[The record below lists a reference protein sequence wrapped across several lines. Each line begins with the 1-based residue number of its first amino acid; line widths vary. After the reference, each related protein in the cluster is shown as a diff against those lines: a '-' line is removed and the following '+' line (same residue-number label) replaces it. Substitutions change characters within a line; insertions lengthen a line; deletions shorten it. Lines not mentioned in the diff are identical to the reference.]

1 MKEAAGQEV
10 VVAENSVVA
19 GRIAR
24 LREAMAQAGVG
35 ACVVPS
41 SDPHVSEYPPAHWAL
56 REWMSGFS
64 GSVGTL
70 VVTAAEAGLWVD
82 FRYWEQAG
90 QQLAGSGIAVMRQG
104 QTDVPGIEAWL
115 ARSLDAGASVAV
127 DGAVLAWSEAQSMRR
142 ELDAHGIAL
151 RTDLDLVSPLVDGRE
166 PLPATPVREQALE
179 LAGESRGAKLARLRE
194 RMQERG
200 SSLCFLSALDDIA
213 WLFNLRG
220 ADVPYNPVF
229 LAHALVSAGE
239 ARLFVGADKLP
250 TALRERLAQDGVRI
264 EPYAGAREALAK
276 LPATESILIDPER
289 TVAAMIEA
297 LPAGLARCEGVSPVV
312 LMKARKNPVEQAH
325 VRAAME
331 FDGAALCRFM
341 CWFDEVSGSGSL
353 DEITLAERLREE
365 RARQPGFL
373 GESFGTIAAFRAN
386 GALPHYRAEPGSAA
400 RIEGDGILLLDS
412 GGQYPAATT
421 DITRMLPVGTPPQAH
436 RKDCA
441 LVLRGLIALSRAAF
455 PAGIGA
461 PLIDAIARAPLWAE
475 GIDYGHGTGHGV
487 GCHLHVHEAPQRIAI
502 RARITP
508 HNTMEEG
515 MITSI
520 EPGIYR
526 PGRWGVR
533 IENLVLART
542 AAGTEFGNFLAFET
556 LTLCPIDLRCIDTT
570 LLRADEIEWLDA
582 YHREVRSRLA
592 PLLDGSALDWLNA
605 RTAPVAEHSC

>member
-10 VVAENSVVA
+10 VVTENSVFA
-19 GRIAR
+19 GRIAL
-24 LREAMAQAGVG
+24 LREAMARSGVG
-35 ACVVPS
+35 ACVLPS
-41 SDPHVSEYPPAHWAL
+41 SDPHVSEYPPSHWAL

-70 VVTAAEAGLWVD
+70 AVTASEAGLWVD

-104 QTDVPGIEAWL
+104 QAGVPGIEAWL
-115 ARSLDAGASVAV
+115 AQQLTAGDAVAV
-127 DGAVLAWSEAQSMRR
+127 DGAVLAWSETQSMRR
-142 ELDAHGIAL
+142 ELDAHGITL
-151 RTDLDLVSPLVDGRE
+151 RTDLDLVSALVADRE
-166 PLPATPVREQALE
+166 ALPANPVREQPLE
-179 LAGESRGAKLARLRE
+179 LAGESRAEKLARLRA
-194 RMQERG
+194 RMKEHG
-200 SSLCFLSALDDIA
+200 ASLCFLSALDDIA

-220 ADVPYNPVF
+220 ADVAYNPVF
-229 LAHALVSAGE
+229 LAHALVGLDE
-239 ARLFVGADKLP
+239 ARLFVEAVKLP
-250 TALRERLAQDGVRI
+250 DALRSRLEQDGIRI
-264 EPYAGAREALAK
+264 EPYAQARAALAG
-276 LPATESILIDPER
+276 LGAGETVLFDPER
-289 TVAAMIEA
+289 CVAAMIEA
-297 LPAGLARCEGVSPVV
+297 LPAGVKRCEGASPVV
-312 LMKARKNPVEQAH
+312 LMKARKNSVEQAQ
-325 VRAAME
+325 VRTAME
-331 FDGAALCRFM
+331 LDGAALCRFM
-341 CWFDEVSGSGSL
+341 AWFDEASPTGEL

-365 RARQPGFL
+365 RVRQPGFL

-386 GALPHYRAEPGSAA
+386 GALPHYRAEAGRAA

-412 GGQYPAATT
+412 GGQYSAATT

-436 RKDCA
+436 REDCS

-461 PLIDAIARAPLWAE
+461 PLIDAIARAPLWAK

-487 GCHLHVHEAPQRIAI
+487 GCHLHVHEAPQRIAL

-533 IENLVLART
+533 IENLVLARK
-542 AAGTEFGNFLAFET
+542 APDTEFGCFLAFET
-556 LTLCPIDLRCIDTT
+556 LTLCPIDLRCIEIT

-582 YHREVRSRLA
+582 YHQEVRRRLA
-592 PLLDGSALDWLNA
+592 PLLDGAALAWLEA
-605 RTAPVAEHSC
+605 RTARAAEQSR